1 MTTAAGNLFR
11 PCLACRS
18 GPGETRL
25 PEGEYPL
32 GRREPTDFEHVEK
45 YPYSAVAPRAVAHV
59 ERVLRL
65 PWWHWGHDQG
75 KEGSCVGHGISMER
89 AITNIAQ
96 AKALGLLHPG
106 RRYNPL
112 DVWNEAKKIDEWPD
126 TNPGDDHGTSVR
138 AGYDVCRDKG
148 LVRVISMRMGPD
160 GVPVPYRPRS
170 RSKEEGVQR
179 NRWAG
184 STDEV
189 RTAVASGLPV
199 AIGVNWYSNFDRP
212 VAKPSPDGG
221 LRPLDRRGGSREE
234 FVADTPSASTERATR
249 VRHSS

>member
-1 MTTAAGNLFR
+1 MPSLPFRLRRNPAARGQF
-11 PCLACRS
+11 
-18 GPGETRL
+18 
-25 PEGEYPL
+25 PL

-45 YPYSAVAPRAVAHV
+45 YPFSAVAPRAVAHV

-126 TNPGDDHGTSVR
+126 TNRETITGRASVQATTSAGTR
-138 AGYDVCRDKG
+138 G
-148 LVRVISMRMGPD
+148 LYASSPCA
-160 GVPVPYRPRS
+160 
-170 RSKEEGVQR
+170 
-179 NRWAG
+179 WA
-184 STDEV
+184 
-189 RTAVASGLPV
+189 RT
-199 AIGVNWYSNFDRP
+199 
-212 VAKPSPDGG
+212 
-221 LRPLDRRGGSREE
+221 E
-234 FVADTPSASTERATR
+234 F
-249 VRHSS
+249 